1 MKKRSKIAGTIIII
15 LLIAAAGAAVIF
27 GYYQFQLPSDTYA
40 VIYTK
45 INGWNP
51 EVVKPGEFRIEWE
64 GLIPANLSMQKI
76 VILPHQLSINRSGEL
91 PSSDVYSR
99 MIEGDADFSYEA
111 EIRIS
116 YTLTPETLPALV
128 EDRFL
133 REDNINGFYTDYD
146 ADITAAVTAFLTDA
160 VTSNPESFSA
170 DPSKLSDP
178 LYESLN
184 KDFPNLS
191 IAMISINK
199 LIYPDIELYN
209 RVRELY
215 LSSLEVKRE
224 LEKSAAEKTATKLS
238 EETAKIE
245 LLRKYGELFTSY
257 PALLDYFAL
266 ENKGNSMLSGL
277 ELPDFNLEN

>member
-15 LLIAAAGAAVIF
+15 LLIAAAGAAFLF
-27 GYYQFQLPSDTYA
+27 GYYQFQLPADTYA

-45 INGWNP
+45 LNGWNP
-51 EVVKPGEFRIEWE
+51 DVVKPGEFRIEWE

-76 VILPHQLSINRSGEL
+76 VILPHQLSIKRSGEL

-99 MIEGDADFSYEA
+99 MIDGDADFSYEA
-111 EIRIS
+111 ELRIS
-116 YTLTPETLPALV
+116 YTLSPETLPALV

-133 REDNINGFYTDYD
+133 REDNIAGFYNDYD
-146 ADITAAVTAFLTDA
+146 ADITAAATSFLTDA
-160 VTSNPESFSA
+160 VASNPESFSA
-170 DPSKLSDP
+170 DPSKLSDL
-178 LYESLN
+178 LYDSL
-184 KDFPNLS
+184 KQDFSALS
-191 IAMISINK
+191 ITMISIYK
-199 LIYPDIELYN
+199 LVYPDLALYN

-266 ENKGNSMLSGL
+266 DNKSAGMLPGL